1 MSVKLGI
8 EIPRDIHQRGFCVFS
23 PSLFVCVCVS
33 LASSERFTVEIDK

>member
-23 PSLFVCVCVS
+23 PSLFVCMS